1 LIKSASSDTTPGNEQ
16 SRTNYLDALKTLT
29 AAAGVAIAIVFTGT
43 PKITSMAWMWI
54 PQRAAIL
61 LALAMILL
69 ICTMFALSV
78 FYDETRGVVNSGHP
92 NPDPVKWKKLRFA
105 VFIFYCALA
114 SFLMGFAYLARLPYY
129 IRLDQ
134 PK

>member
-1 LIKSASSDTTPGNEQ
+1 LVKSASSDTAPGNEQ

-43 PKITSMAWMWI
+43 TKITSMTWMWI

-61 LALAMILL
+61 LVLAMILS

-78 FYDETRGVVNSGHP
+78 FYDEARSLVTIIDA
-92 NPDPVKWKKLRFA
+92 NPGVKWKKLRFA

-114 SFLMGFAYLARLPYY
+114 SFLMGFAYLARLPFY
-129 IRLDQ
+129 IRVDQ